1 VNAWD
6 GSGNLSAYAEVEA
19 AGNYASRAELDAY
32 RRERLR
38 MYDAQI
44 EFLRRLGAP
53 PEGLR
58 VVDLG
63 SGSSAFLYALDG
75 AGLLARGVGI
85 EISESR
91 HAFAEQWRVE
101 LGLGHVTNLC
111 ANFVDV
117 DLAEA
122 SFDRFT
128 VIDDTYLLLRP
139 ENERY
144 PDALL
149 DTARRVL
156 APGGLLVAAFR
167 NDAPVV
173 ASLERERTFW
183 VELPESNAF
192 RYALYRQ
199 EASADRQLLRTESIY
214 ITRDLTER
222 RKVEVTEVCDV
233 DRLTERLR
241 ARGFGAVS
249 LYADF
254 AGAPFDSERSG
265 HVVLTAERG

>member
-1 VNAWD
+1 MTAWD

-19 AGNYASRAELDAY
+19 AGNYGSRAELEAY
-32 RRERLR
+32 RGERLR
-38 MYDAQI
+38 MYDRQV
-44 EFLRRLGAP
+44 EFMRRLGAP

-63 SGSSAFLYALDG
+63 SGSSAFLYALDR
-75 AGLLARGVGI
+75 AGLLAHGVGI

-91 HAFAEQWRVE
+91 HAFAEQWRAE
-101 LGLGHVTNLC
+101 SGLANVINVC

-117 DLAEA
+117 DLEDA

-139 ENERY
+139 EDERY

-149 DTARRVL
+149 ETAGRSL
-156 APGGLLVAAFR
+156 APGGVFVASFR
-167 NDAPVV
+167 NDAPLVRR
-173 ASLERERTFW
+173 LDGERTFW

-192 RYALYRQ
+192 KYALYRQ
-199 EASADRQLLRTESIY
+199 EASADGRLLRTESIY
-214 ITRDLTER
+214 VTRELTEQ

-233 DRLTERLR
+233 ERLTERLL
-241 ARGFGAVS
+241 ASGFVAVS
-249 LYADF
+249 AYEDF
-254 AGAPFDSERSG
+254 AGTPFDPERSG
-265 HVVLTAERG
+265 HVVLTAERA